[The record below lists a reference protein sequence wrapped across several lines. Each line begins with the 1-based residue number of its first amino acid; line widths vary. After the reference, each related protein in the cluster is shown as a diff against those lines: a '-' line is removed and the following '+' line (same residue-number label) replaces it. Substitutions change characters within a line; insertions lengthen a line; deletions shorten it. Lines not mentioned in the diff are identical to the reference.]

1 MMVELADETQGKL
14 ERAAEAILSAKHLVA
29 LTGAGLSVES
39 GIPPF
44 RGPGGLWTKYG
55 EPPMQAYREFLRDPG
70 LWWETRLRDEGEPDN
85 PVHELKL
92 ALEGAS
98 PNPGHYSLV
107 ELERLGLL
115 KCTVTQNVDNLHR
128 RAGSESLLEIHGN
141 RSWLRC
147 MDCGRRR
154 TREGFPI
161 GDLPPRCPDCLGIV
175 KMDTVMFGEPIPQQV
190 LQACWEQAE
199 KSDCMLL
206 VGTSGWVNPAA
217 QLPVLAQ
224 ERGAALIEVNPHQ
237 TALTSA
243 CDIALDG
250 PSGDLLPLL
259 VDLLRRGRGA
269 DKP

>member
-1 MMVELADETQGKL
+1 MMVELADETRGKL

-128 RAGSESLLEIHGN
+128 RAGSEALLEIHGN
-141 RSWLRC
+141 RTWLRC
-147 MDCGRRR
+147 MECGGRCA
-154 TREGFPI
+154 REGFI
-161 GDLPPRCPDCLGIV
+161 MGDLPPRCPDCGGII
-175 KMDTVMFGEPIPQQV
+175 KSDTVMFGEPIPRQV

-199 KSDCMLL
+199 RCDCMLL
-206 VGTSGWVNPAA
+206 VGTSALVTPAA
-217 QLPVLAQ
+217 HLPVVAR
-224 ERGAALIEVNPHQ
+224 ERGATLIEVNPHQ
-237 TALTSA
+237 TALTAA
-243 CDIALDG
+243 CDITLAG
-250 PSGDLLPLL
+250 PSGELLPLL
-259 VDLLRRGRGA
+259 VDLVRRGRA
-269 DKP
+269 AE